1 MNNVLLA
8 LFLISYVVMIV
19 ALVKGYNPSLVLLGT
34 GILWAVLGGMNLQ
47 GVLNDLIS
55 GQFNAQAVSFMTIIF
70 GSWFAQVMIQTGI
83 VKTIIRTA
91 VELGG
96 DNPKILIAIIMIV
109 VSVMF
114 TSLYS
119 IGPAI
124 AVGVIVLPVMISL
137 GIPSRISIVA
147 YGVSIAV
154 AQLLNVS
161 QYVVM
166 RGLLSYID
174 EIPETMTSPWTPYAF
189 VAFGVGVVVSIAGV
203 LFMYSLSTKKKAK
216 KVRKVKSW
224 AVKTSDSDE
233 VTFVPWYVCIAT
245 IIPVILMMAF
255 KVNIFAAFIIGVLY
269 AILTAKIT
277 YRKIRIFPMIS
288 KTFKTGAGESAGMIM
303 YMACAYTVA
312 SGASAIRPVL
322 QNTLGGCCLKQH

>member
-1 MNNVLLA
+1 MC
-8 LFLISYVVMIV
+8 
-19 ALVKGYNPSLVLLGT
+19 
-34 GILWAVLGGMNLQ
+34 
-47 GVLNDLIS
+47 
-55 GQFNAQAVSFMTIIF
+55 
-70 GSWFAQVMIQTGI
+70 
-83 VKTIIRTA
+83 IR
-91 VELGG
+91 
-96 DNPKILIAIIMIV
+96 DR
-109 VSVMF
+109 F

-245 IIPVILMMAF
+245 IIPVILMLSLIH
-255 KVNIFAAFIIGVLY
+255 IFICAMLSITLSEAVVLFVSLLIIKSPQV
-269 AILTAKIT
+269 IR
-277 YRKIRIFPMIS
+277 YRMCIDNK
-288 KTFKTGAGESAGMIM
+288 K
-303 YMACAYTVA
+303 
-312 SGASAIRPVL
+312 
-322 QNTLGGCCLKQH
+322 